1 MKIVNYLDV
10 PLNLENSTYHPY
22 QKDNNQIKY
31 TNTESNHPASIIKQP
46 PISIESQLSSLS
58 SSGEIF
64 SDSVT
69 PYQETLNKLGGKHKL
84 KYQASI
90 NETNNKEQ

>member
-31 TNTESNHPASIIKQP
+31 INTESNHPASIIK
-46 PISIESQLSSLS
+46 
-58 SSGEIF
+58 
-64 SDSVT
+64 
-69 PYQETLNKLGGKHKL
+69 
-84 KYQASI
+84 
-90 NETNNKEQ
+90 